1 MDLSIKTHKDLDVW
15 KLAIELARD
24 VYDLT
29 KILPKNEM
37 FDITS
42 QMRRAAVSIA
52 SNIAEGAARQTKK
65 EFSQFLHIA
74 SGSASEIDT
83 IIEILRVTN
92 LCQPPELNKL
102 QEKNTRISKMLNG
115 LNRKLK
121 SC

>member
-1 MDLSIKTHKDLDVW
+1 MKTHKDLDVW

-37 FDITS
+37 FGITS
-42 QMRRAAVSIA
+42 QMRRAAISIA
-52 SNIAEGAARQTKK
+52 SNIAEGAPRQTKK

-83 IIEILRVTN
+83 IIEILRVTD
-92 LCQPPELNKL
+92 LCKPPELNKI
-102 QEKNTRISKMLNG
+102 QEKNTRISKMLKG